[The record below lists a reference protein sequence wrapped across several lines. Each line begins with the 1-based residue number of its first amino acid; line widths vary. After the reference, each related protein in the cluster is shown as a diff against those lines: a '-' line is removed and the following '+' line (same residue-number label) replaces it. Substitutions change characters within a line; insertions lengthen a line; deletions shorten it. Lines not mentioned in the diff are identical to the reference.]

1 MIADLAG
8 KVAVVTG
15 AGSGIGR
22 ATATAFT
29 AAGMRV
35 VLADIEKDNLE
46 TTASILRALGHEVL
60 PVVVDVSDGE
70 SVEALAAQT
79 VEEFGGVHVV
89 HLNAGVAAGG
99 PLWTLSEKDWAWV
112 LGVNLWGVIH
122 GIRSFVPRMIA
133 GGEPGHIVNTASM
146 AGLTSSAMMGAYNV
160 SKHGVV
166 TLSET
171 LLRDLSMMGSTIG
184 VSVLCPGWVN
194 TGIGESGRN
203 RPDELRN
210 ADGPNLLE
218 GGAASPLKAMLEN
231 GLQPDEVAAMVID
244 AVQTDR
250 FYILTHPE
258 WTPMIEQRMTDV
270 LEGRTPS
277 PMFFP
282 T

>member
-1 MIADLAG
+1 MIEDLAG

-15 AGSGIGR
+15 AASGIGR
-22 ATATAFT
+22 ATSTAF
-29 AAGMRV
+29 AEAGMKV
-35 VLADIEKDNLE
+35 VLADIEADSLE
-46 TTASILRALGHEVL
+46 ATASDLRAAGHTVL

-79 VEEFGGVHVV
+79 VDEFGGVHVV

-99 PLWTLSEKDWAWV
+99 PIWTLSEKDWAWV

-166 TLSET
+166 TMSET
-171 LLRDLSMMGSTIG
+171 LLRDLSMMGSKIG

-218 GGAASPLKAMLEN
+218 GGAASPLKAMLVN
-231 GLQPDEVAAMVID
+231 GLQPDDVAAMVLD
-244 AVQTDR
+244 AVQSDR

-270 LEGRTPS
+270 LEGRQPT